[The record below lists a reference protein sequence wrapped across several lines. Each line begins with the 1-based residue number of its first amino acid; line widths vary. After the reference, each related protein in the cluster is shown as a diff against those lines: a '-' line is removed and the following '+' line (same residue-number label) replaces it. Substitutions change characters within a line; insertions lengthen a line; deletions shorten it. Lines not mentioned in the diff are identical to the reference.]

1 MQRSRR
7 PAAADGTRFCPIF
20 FQVFIYLGIV
30 DITYC
35 SPFLSRPF
43 STARVNGPLLPLST
57 GSRSYCCC
65 RALYRSN
72 MSSSEIEYSEKYFD
86 DEFEYRCGH
95 RNISSHTSEN

>member
-1 MQRSRR
+1 M
-7 PAAADGTRFCPIF
+7 
-20 FQVFIYLGIV
+20 YLGIV

-35 SPFLSRPF
+35 SPSSVPPIFNSQSKSPPP
-43 STARVNGPLLPLST
+43 ALST